1 MLTEK
6 QKTLLRYIR
15 DVPEW
20 HSGLIYE
27 QLAAL
32 NKAAAELSTAASG
45 LERGFADGILRPDRY
60 YIADPDYRKDCRT
73 EVLGRPAG
81 ALGSALAA
89 LEILSV
95 LSDARSIDFQ
105 HDVQLLH
112 DLHYINLEKLCTK
125 HGYTTE
131 ELQ

>member
-6 QKTLLRYIR
+6 QKSLLQYIK

-27 QLAAL
+27 QLSTL
-32 NKAAAELSTAASG
+32 NKAAAALSMAASS

-60 YIADPDYRKDCRT
+60 YIADPDYQKDCRT
-73 EVLGRPAG
+73 EILGQPAG

-95 LSDARSIDFQ
+95 LSDARSMDFR

-112 DLHYINLEKLCTK
+112 DLYYINLEKLCAK
-125 HGYTTE
+125 RGYATE
-131 ELQ
+131 EPQ